1 MKQWL
6 ENLKNWKKDQILIL
20 LLLGVLLVV
29 IAWPSGNAASDSSSN
44 EAAEMSGL
52 TGTQT
57 EEASLGGQQSEQTA
71 AEAVSQG
78 SAADNLNG
86 TGSTSTESALEE
98 RLESILSRVEGIGET
113 QVMITLK
120 SDGKKVVEKDT
131 QQTESKEE
139 SGGESESSA
148 SEQVSGSE
156 TTIYER
162 SADGDEI
169 PFVTEELSPEILG
182 VLVIAQGADS
192 SLVVTEI
199 TEAVMALF
207 GIEAHKIKVMKME

>member
-1 MKQWL
+1 MKQRL

-44 EAAEMSGL
+44 EAAEISGL

-192 SLVVTEI
+192 SSVVTEI